1 MLRDD
6 PLGGHIGD
14 FEFRRQVLTYHVDG
28 WGEPVLITQELSAAN
43 GSYDWRYIFDCIAGT
58 FQVYAL
64 DVAGIGHRTEF
75 GRHHYAALILTFMRR
90 VIRRKAS
97 VITSPREAPFVLLAA
112 FEAPQL
118 IDRVMLA
125 LPDGAVKV
133 RPRGSIGRG
142 VVERKLGIPSVDVVT
157 GGWPWRRMACGSSLR
172 RYATGR
178 TAGLSHSIARFRS
191 QSTRPGGIDPLRFC
205 EDAMRFLG

>member
-1 MLRDD
+1 MLRED

-14 FEFRRQVLTYHVDG
+14 FEFRGQALTYHVDG
-28 WGEPVLITQELSAAN
+28 WGEPVLITRGLSAAN
-43 GSYDWRYIFDCIAGT
+43 GSYDWRYIYDCIAGT

-64 DVAGIGHRTEF
+64 DLAGEGRRTEF
-75 GRHHYAALILTFMRR
+75 CRHHYAALITTFVRR
-90 VIRRKAS
+90 VVRRQAS
-97 VITSPREAPFVLLAA
+97 VIASPREAPFVLLAA
-112 FEAPQL
+112 FETPQL

-125 LPDGAVKV
+125 LPDGTVKV

-142 VVERKLGIPSVDVVT
+142 AVERKLGIPSIDAVT

-178 TAGLSHSIARFRS
+178 TAGQSDAIVRFRR
-191 QSTRPGGIDPLRFC
+191 QGTPPGGIDPLRFC